1 MSNTEKIIVQV
12 QVKGQRDLDNL
23 SKTTKKAS
31 RSAGD
36 LTKGFGRM
44 AAGITSAVVAFRTI
58 NQVIGGS
65 IRSFRDFEFQMAK
78 VRAVTSASDKDFKL
92 LSDTA
97 KDLGRST
104 FFTAQQVSELQTNFG
119 KLGFSTQEILDAQE
133 ATLLLATAT
142 DTDLA
147 RAAIVAGASV
157 RGFGLDAEE
166 TGRIVDVMA
175 VAFRSSAL
183 DIEKFQTSMTKVAPI
198 AAGAGISME
207 STTAVMA
214 SLTDAG
220 IEASIAGT
228 SLRNIFLKMQ
238 DSSSDL
244 SKHLGFTV
252 NSSDDLQRALTL
264 LNSQALDNEEIMG
277 LVDIRQVA
285 AFRTM
290 IEGSDRIKNLTTDF
304 NAASGEARRMA
315 NIVGDTLEGSFKRL
329 RSATEGLAIE
339 LTQKLGGGLQD
350 LVDKL
355 ADFFNRLTDNSDG
368 LVRLIRNIV
377 QVTKFLGIYA
387 AGLATV
393 RVATLAYNAVTFLA
407 TNATKLF
414 TKALAR
420 TGIGLAV
427 IALGSLIAKFTGLG
441 KETDEATKKLKEF
454 EEAQAKILKRNE
466 RFDRLINQQV
476 GNSIAQSK
484 KIIENLKFEK
494 AKREAVLIAAKKGA
508 TELNDEQKKLF
519 EDEIRRL
526 KERIRLEKING
537 QELVKNKKQETTAA
551 RSLIVEQ
558 EKLLDLAN
566 RMPETTEA
574 EIAVKNKKIQ
584 SIEAEID
591 RLKNLGIEQEKVN
604 KAKRAELDVDLELLD
619 FKSGQMREGNL
630 SEQQAAEVRR
640 ELIQQEIDDSKRLLE
655 QLVISGEQRE
665 FLMAKIVQLEKELG
679 QQSSEDKKARL
690 EEDIVTAALSG
701 KNAEESVKSVIRA
714 YIMES
719 IAGHIRSIMTN
730 PLIPFPINL
739 ALAAGAGIAVGQLV
753 DKGLSSVKFA
763 KGGTVEEFANGGMV
777 HGKSHAF
784 GGEKFAVGGRVVEL
798 EGGEAVINKRSTAM
812 FKGQLSAMNAAGG
825 GVKFAD
831 GGLLNMPSFTQQQF
845 NAVGQ
850 NQMMGAV
857 SQGSKVVVVE
867 SDITQA
873 QQSVSVIESQVTF

>member
-214 SLTDAG
+214 ALTDAG

-290 IEGSDRIKNLTTDF
+290 IEGSDRIQNLTRDF

-355 ADFFNRLTDNSDG
+355 ADFFNRLTDNSDA
-368 LVRLIRNIV
+368 LVKLIRNIV

-387 AGLATV
+387 AGLAAV
-393 RVATLAYNAVTFLA
+393 RVATVAYNAVTFLA

-454 EEAQAKILKRNE
+454 EEQQAKILKRNE
-466 RFDRLINQQV
+466 RFDKLINQQV

-537 QELVKNKKQETTAA
+537 QELVLNKKQEKTAA

-574 EIAVKNKKIQ
+574 EITAKNKKIQ

-604 KAKRAELDVDLELLD
+604 NTKKAELDIDRELLD
-619 FKSGQMREGNL
+619 FQLNEMIQGNL
-630 SEQQAAEVRR
+630 SEEQAARVRSQ
-640 ELIQQEIDDSKRLLE
+640 LIQQEINDLKKLLD
-655 QLVISGEQRE
+655 QLVISAEERE
-665 FLMAKIVQLEKELG
+665 RIMTNITKLEGDLSE
-679 QQSSEDKKARL
+679 QSSEDKKAAL

-701 KNAEESVKSVIRA
+701 QNAVESVKSVIRA
-714 YIMES
+714 RIMEAVATQITQIIKS
-719 IAGHIRSIMTN
+719 V
-730 PLIPFPINL
+730 PFPFNL
-739 ALAAGAGIAVGQLV
+739 AVAATAGIMIGKLV
-753 DKGLSSVKFA
+753 DRGLSMIPSEFGE
-763 KGGTVEEFANGGMV
+763 GGVIQYANGGMV

-812 FKGQLSAMNAAGG
+812 FRGQLSAMNAAGG

>member
-44 AAGITSAVVAFRTI
+44 AAGITSAVIAFRTI
-58 NQVIGGS
+58 NQVIGNS

-214 SLTDAG
+214 ALTDAG

-290 IEGSDRIKNLTTDF
+290 IEGSDRIQNLTRDF

-355 ADFFNRLTDNSDG
+355 ADFFNRLTDNSDA
-368 LVRLIRNIV
+368 LVKLIRNIV

-387 AGLATV
+387 AGLAAV
-393 RVATLAYNAVTFLA
+393 RVATVAYNAVTFLA
-407 TNATKLF
+407 INATRLF
-414 TKALAR
+414 TKTLAR

-427 IALGSLIAKFTGLG
+427 IGISNLIAKFTGLG

-484 KIIENLKFEK
+484 KIIKNLQFEK
-494 AKREAVLIAAKKGA
+494 AKRESVLIAAKKGA

-526 KERIRLEKING
+526 KERIRLEKLNG
-537 QELVKNKKQETTAA
+537 QELVKNKKQEKTAA

-574 EIAVKNKKIQ
+574 EIIAKNKKIQ
-584 SIEAEID
+584 TIEAEID
-591 RLKNLGIEQEKVN
+591 RLKNLGIEVEKVN
-604 KAKRAELDVDLELLD
+604 KAKKIELDIDREILD
-619 FKSGQMREGNL
+619 FQLNEMIKGNL
-630 SEQQAAEVRR
+630 SEEQAARVRSQ
-640 ELIQQEIDDSKRLLE
+640 LIQQEINDLKKLLDN
-655 QLVISGEQRE
+655 LVISAEERARILTE
-665 FLMAKIVQLEKELG
+665 ITKLEKELG
-679 QQSSEDKKARL
+679 EQSSEDKKAAL

-701 KNAEESVKSVIRA
+701 QNAVESVKSVIRA
-714 YIMES
+714 RIMEAVATQ
-719 IAGHIRSIMTN
+719 IAQIIKTV
-730 PLIPFPINL
+730 PFPFNL
-739 ALAAGAGIAVGQLV
+739 AVAATAGIMVGKLV
-753 DKGLSSVKFA
+753 DRGLSMIPSEFGE
-763 KGGTVEEFANGGMV
+763 GGVIQYANGGMV

-812 FKGQLSAMNAAGG
+812 FRSQLSAMNAAGG

>member
-58 NQVIGGS
+58 NQVIGNS

-214 SLTDAG
+214 ALTDAG

-252 NSSDDLQRALTL
+252 NSSDDLQKALNK
-264 LNSQALDNEEIMG
+264 LNDQALDNEEIMG

-290 IEGSDRIKNLTTDF
+290 IEGSDRIQNLTRDF

-355 ADFFNRLTDNSDG
+355 ADFFNRLTDNSDA
-368 LVRLIRNIV
+368 LVKLIRNIV

-387 AGLATV
+387 AGLAAV
-393 RVATLAYNAVTFLA
+393 RVATVAYNAVTFLA
-407 TNATKLF
+407 INATRLF
-414 TKALAR
+414 TTALAR

-427 IALGSLIAKFTGLG
+427 IGISSLIAKFTGLG

-454 EEAQAKILKRNE
+454 EEQQAKILKRNE
-466 RFDRLINQQV
+466 RFDKLINQQV

-484 KIIENLKFEK
+484 KIIKNLEFEK
-494 AKREAVLIAAKKGA
+494 AKRESVLIAAKKGA

-526 KERIRLEKING
+526 KERIRLEKLNG
-537 QELVKNKKQETTAA
+537 QELVKNKKQEKTAA

-574 EIAVKNKKIQ
+574 EIIAKNKKIQ
-584 SIEAEID
+584 SIEAEIE
-591 RLKNLGIEQEKVN
+591 RLKNLGIEVEKVN
-604 KAKRAELDVDLELLD
+604 KAKRIELDIDREILD
-619 FKSGQMREGNL
+619 FQLNEMIKGNL
-630 SEQQAAEVRR
+630 SEEQAARVRSQ
-640 ELIQQEIDDSKRLLE
+640 LIQQEINDLKKLLDN
-655 QLVISGEQRE
+655 LVISAEERARILTE
-665 FLMAKIVQLEKELG
+665 ITKLEKDLG
-679 QQSSEDKKARL
+679 EQSSEDKKAAL

-701 KNAEESVKSVIRA
+701 QNAVESVKSVIRA
-714 YIMES
+714 RIMEAVATQ
-719 IAGHIRSIMTN
+719 IAQIIKSV
-730 PLIPFPINL
+730 PFPFNL
-739 ALAAGAGIAVGQLV
+739 AVAATAGIMIGKLV
-753 DKGLSSVKFA
+753 DRGLSMIPSEFGE
-763 KGGTVEEFANGGMV
+763 GGVIQYANGGMV

-812 FKGQLSAMNAAGG
+812 FRSQLSAMNAAGG